1 MIIFGQELMQPL
13 LKISKLH
20 HYPIKRRRLSMY
32 STLKKIITC
41 TSLIFCSASFSA
53 NLSNTKLTDNPLL
66 KCSHLVKT
74 ISSFKAIINDIENS
88 YSALGGPMTSIAAA
102 GPNTYEVYI
111 LQDERIDRLTYSLKF
126 NENCDVEIVDKK
138 EETLDPRNSGN

>member
-1 MIIFGQELMQPL
+1 MIIFGQEFMQPL
-13 LKISKLH
+13 LQIVKP
-20 HYPIKRRRLSMY
+20 HYPTNHRRLFMY
-32 STLKKIITC
+32 PILKKIIIC
-41 TSLIFCSASFSA
+41 TSLFFCSTSFSA
-53 NLSNTKLTDNPLL
+53 NLSEAKLTDNPLI

-138 EETLDPRNSGN
+138 EETLDPRNLGN